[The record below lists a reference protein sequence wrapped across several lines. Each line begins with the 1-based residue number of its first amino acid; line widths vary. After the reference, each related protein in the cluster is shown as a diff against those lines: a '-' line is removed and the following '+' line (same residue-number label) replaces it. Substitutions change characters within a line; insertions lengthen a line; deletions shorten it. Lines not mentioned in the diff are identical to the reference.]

1 MPTVIDEKTVERSVD
16 AEFAYTTLTY
26 DKNDNSWKHIID
38 PSKQDD
44 DPNDKTDKL
53 EIYENINKDNNIEIN
68 ILAHKKDADSG
79 FQAILIEKTD
89 ASGNITKVITV
100 AGTQFEFKDLAAD
113 YSIYKGDVPGLQYK
127 AMTDFVTKLI
137 AENKITKA
145 DNITMVGTS
154 LGGAITQMATATF
167 TDIIDSAYTFN
178 SPGAA
183 NFMATAEQTNA
194 WGWD

>member
-1 MPTVIDEKTVERSVD
+1 MPDKVIDKKAVERSVD
-16 AEFAYTTLTY
+16 AEVPYIDLEY
-26 DKNDNSWKHIID
+26 NESKNAWES
-38 PSKQDD
+38 
-44 DPNDKTDKL
+44 DKL
-53 EIYENINKDNNIEIN
+53 KIYTDANKANEVEIN
-68 ILAHKKDADSG
+68 ILDHKKDAASG
-79 FQAILIEKTD
+79 FQATLIEKTD
-89 ASGNITKVITV
+89 ASGNTTKVITV
-100 AGTQFEFKDLAAD
+100 AGTNDIVDLLAAD
-113 YSIYKGDVPGLQYK
+113 YSIAKGDVPGLQYK